1 MTIKEELK
9 QTYSNLASAFGIY
22 SRTWSDLH
30 ERYSPCVFCKEN
42 RLAIIGEYLVWK
54 DFVERALEYDV
65 VYYAGIDA
73 FLEEYKTAVL
83 NRVNFD

>member
-1 MTIKEELK
+1 MTIREELK

-22 SRTWSDLH
+22 SRGWSEIH
-30 ERYSPCVFCKEN
+30 ERYSPSMFCKEN

-54 DFVERALEYDV
+54 DFVEYAKQHNV
-65 VYYAGIDA
+65 VYYIGIDI